1 MKKRKLNPTTKS
13 SSYRSKIV
21 RWKETCDACSVIHGG
36 LSLRPDPVI
45 EGMVDT
51 LNSKFR
57 TKQVSNVILN
67 SKSKLPSEIGIN
79 WLKSFNKSE
88 ENKLRSLNTYY
99 SHDVLGKRK
108 YLNLRKANKEAKF
121 QRHSV
126 PNYISYKELAQVINT
141 IDIGTVRNFSD
152 LCSDYENTPVV
163 YREAAEFLLRLAEF
177 FLFVNEER
185 LHKLKSFEHFPC
197 KKASFFLFATAVG
210 KDGAPGI
217 GMPVL
222 ISFVNVGI

>member
-1 MKKRKLNPTTKS
+1 ML
-13 SSYRSKIV
+13 V
-21 RWKETCDACSVIHGG
+21 QLFMEACHLGQTQ
-36 LSLRPDPVI
+36 LLKA
-45 EGMVDT
+45 

-67 SKSKLPSEIGIN
+67 SKSKLPNSLKSEIGIN

-108 YLNLRKANKEAKF
+108 YLNLRKANKQAKF
-121 QRHSV
+121 QGHSV
-126 PNYISYKELAQVINT
+126 PNSISYKELAQVINT

-163 YREAAEFLLRLAEF
+163 YRESAEFLLRLAEF

-222 ISFVNVGI
+222 ISFVNVEI